1 MKLWTA
7 EEPTEGTEEGPQERQ
22 EDQKVA
28 PQTQEKTVSK
38 RREQSKDNANVH

>member
-7 EEPTEGTEEGPQERQ
+7 EELTEGTEEGPQERQ

-28 PQTQEKTVSK
+28 PQTPEKTASK
-38 RREQSKDNANVH
+38 GREQSTDNASVH